1 METKKLSIK
10 TASYP
15 LPEDAPKRLKL
26 FVILTP
32 MFFMLA
38 ISLPSFIRQQ
48 LTPVICEEANST
60 AYYSL
65 IMLISTMSGSIFS
78 PIVGKLGDLYGRKRL
93 SSSVLCPSQA
103 ASYSAAWPEA
113 RSCSR

>member
-1 METKKLSIK
+1 METKKLSIRA
-10 TASYP
+10 ASYP

-48 LTPVICEEANST
+48 LTPVICEEELHRVLQPDNAHKHH
-60 AYYSL
+60 
-65 IMLISTMSGSIFS
+65 
-78 PIVGKLGDLYGRKRL
+78 VGQHLLPNRR
-93 SSSVLCPSQA
+93 
-103 ASYSAAWPEA
+103 
-113 RSCSR
+113 